1 MNALVSNVLTQV
13 FITLIAVSGIYVLTG
28 LTGMFSLGQAAFMAI
43 GSYVSGLLVI
53 RAHVPFALAA
63 LLAVAG
69 ATLIGYVIGYPVV
82 RLRRDY
88 ISLVTLG
95 FGEAIAALLN
105 RMTTLTGGA
114 SGLTGIPR
122 LVGLPLAFVSA
133 VLAIALAAFF
143 KTSKYGRQCI
153 ALKGD
158 ELAAK
163 AMGINVTRVKMI
175 AFLLSVALTSYSGV
189 LYAFYMSYV
198 DPTGFGWKKS
208 ADWVIMVF
216 FGGVNSLTGS
226 TLGAF
231 ILSALPQ
238 ALRGLQNYRY
248 VIYAVLVL
256 LILNFKPSGLLG
268 EWELTPR
275 NLQQAFAKLGKG
287 SLACVRHFQQR
298 AGFGVALAEQQKVP
312 RQRLGQ
318 HHKVALGITVAHA
331 GGRAGQFAL
340 ADQPAQVGRFHGCK
354 VHYSIRS
361 LILSSTAA
369 CALAPATACAAVT
382 YWNASFSPG
391 RRPVVSS

>member
-1 MNALVSNVLTQV
+1 MALLSNILTQV
-13 FITLIAVSGIYVLTG
+13 FITLIAVAGVYVLTG

-43 GSYVSGLLVI
+43 GAYASGLLVVK
-53 RAHVPFALAA
+53 AHLPLIPAILLAV
-63 LLAVAG
+63 LLAVAV
-69 ATLIGYVIGYPVV
+69 GYLIGYPVV

-105 RMTTLTGGA
+105 RMTSLTGGA
-114 SGLTGIPR
+114 SGFTGIPR
-122 LVGLPLAFVSA
+122 KVGLGIAGVSA
-133 VLAIALAAFF
+133 VIAIVLVAFF

-153 ALKGD
+153 ALRGD

-163 AMGINVTRVKMI
+163 AMGINVTRVKMT
-175 AFLLSVALTSYSGV
+175 AFLLSVALTAYSGC

-198 DPTGFGWKKS
+198 DPSGFGWKKS

-256 LILNFKPSGLLG
+256 LIINFKPSGLLG
-268 EWELTPR
+268 EWELTPT
-275 NLQQAFAKLGKG
+275 NIK
-287 SLACVRHFQQR
+287 
-298 AGFGVALAEQQKVP
+298 
-312 RQRLGQ
+312 
-318 HHKVALGITVAHA
+318 
-331 GGRAGQFAL
+331 
-340 ADQPAQVGRFHGCK
+340 
-354 VHYSIRS
+354 RS
-361 LILSSTAA
+361 LNSLRRRLSKEKE
-369 CALAPATACAAVT
+369 V
-382 YWNASFSPG
+382 
-391 RRPVVSS
+391 R

>member
-1 MNALVSNVLTQV
+1 MSALVTNVLTQV
-13 FITLIAVSGIYVLTG
+13 FITLIAVAGVYVLTG

-43 GSYVSGLLVI
+43 GAYASGLLVL

-63 LLAVAG
+63 VIAVVM
-69 ATLIGYVIGYPVV
+69 ATGIGYLIGYPVV

-122 LVGLPLAFVSA
+122 RVGLPLAFVSA
-133 VLAIALAAFF
+133 VISIALAAFF

-163 AMGINVTRVKMI
+163 AMGINVTHIKMI
-175 AFLLSVALTSYSGV
+175 AFLLSVALVSYSGV

-231 ILSALPQ
+231 LLSALPQ
-238 ALRGLQNYRY
+238 VLRGLQNYRY

-268 EWELTPR
+268 EWELTPNNIR
-275 NLQQAFAKLGKG
+275 ESIAKLRKKSAGKG
-287 SLACVRHFQQR
+287 
-298 AGFGVALAEQQKVP
+298 E
-312 RQRLGQ
+312 
-318 HHKVALGITVAHA
+318 
-331 GGRAGQFAL
+331 
-340 ADQPAQVGRFHGCK
+340 
-354 VHYSIRS
+354 
-361 LILSSTAA
+361 
-369 CALAPATACAAVT
+369 
-382 YWNASFSPG
+382 
-391 RRPVVSS
+391 

>member
-1 MNALVSNVLTQV
+1 MSALVANVLTQV
-13 FITLIAVSGIYVLTG
+13 CITLIAVAGVYVLTG

-43 GSYVSGLLVI
+43 GAYASGLLVI
-53 RAHVPFALAA
+53 RLDVPFALAA
-63 LLAVAG
+63 LLAVVM
-69 ATLIGYVIGYPVV
+69 ATGIGYLIGYPVV

-122 LVGLPLAFVSA
+122 KVTLSIALVSA
-133 VLAIALAAFF
+133 IVAIALAAFF
-143 KTSKYGRQCI
+143 KSSKYGRQCI

-163 AMGINVTRVKMI
+163 AMGIHVTRIKMI

-198 DPTGFGWKKS
+198 DPSGFGWKKS

-238 ALRGLQNYRY
+238 MLRDLQNYRY

-275 NLQQAFAKLGKG
+275 HI
-287 SLACVRHFQQR
+287 RDTYR
-298 AGFGVALAEQQKVP
+298 
-312 RQRLGQ
+312 RL
-318 HHKVALGITVAHA
+318 
-331 GGRAGQFAL
+331 
-340 ADQPAQVGRFHGCK
+340 
-354 VHYSIRS
+354 RS
-361 LILSSTAA
+361 KINTKKE
-369 CALAPATACAAVT
+369 
-382 YWNASFSPG
+382 G
-391 RRPVVSS
+391 

>member
-1 MNALVSNVLTQV
+1 MALIQNILTQA
-13 FITLIAVSGIYVLTG
+13 FITVIAVCGVYVLTG

-43 GSYVSGLLVI
+43 GSYASGLLVI
-53 RAHVPFALAA
+53 KAGIPVPIAILIAVVLAM
-63 LLAVAG
+63 V
-69 ATLIGYVIGYPVV
+69 IGYLIGYPVV

-122 LVGLPLAFVSA
+122 CVGLEVATVSA
-133 VLAIALAAFF
+133 IVAIALVAFF

-153 ALKGD
+153 ALRGD

-163 AMGINVTRVKMI
+163 AMGINVTKIKMT
-175 AFLLSVALTSYSGV
+175 AFILSVALTSYSGC

-198 DPTGFGWKKS
+198 DPSGFGWKKS

-238 ALRGLQNYRY
+238 FLRDLQNYRY
-248 VIYAVLVL
+248 VIYAVLVI
-256 LILNFKPSGLLG
+256 LIINFKPSGLLG
-268 EWELTPR
+268 EWELTVGNIKRIFRR
-275 NLQQAFAKLGKG
+275 NGKK
-287 SLACVRHFQQR
+287 SKKEER
-298 AGFGVALAEQQKVP
+298 
-312 RQRLGQ
+312 
-318 HHKVALGITVAHA
+318 
-331 GGRAGQFAL
+331 
-340 ADQPAQVGRFHGCK
+340 
-354 VHYSIRS
+354 
-361 LILSSTAA
+361 
-369 CALAPATACAAVT
+369 
-382 YWNASFSPG
+382 
-391 RRPVVSS
+391 

>member
-1 MNALVSNVLTQV
+1 MYRGFWS
-13 FITLIAVSGIYVLTG
+13 F
-28 LTGMFSLGQAAFMAI
+28 
-43 GSYVSGLLVI
+43 
-53 RAHVPFALAA
+53 VPTFPLPWRRCWR
-63 LLAVAG
+63 VAG

-114 SGLTGIPR
+114 SGSDRHPPSGR
-122 LVGLPLAFVSA
+122 AAAGVCFRRACHCAG
-133 VLAIALAAFF
+133 AFF

-275 NLQQAFAKLGKG
+275 NLQQAFAKLGK
-287 SLACVRHFQQR
+287 
-298 AGFGVALAEQQKVP
+298 KN
-312 RQRLGQ
+312 
-318 HHKVALGITVAHA
+318 
-331 GGRAGQFAL
+331 
-340 ADQPAQVGRFHGCK
+340 
-354 VHYSIRS
+354 
-361 LILSSTAA
+361 TAKKE
-369 CALAPATACAAVT
+369 
-382 YWNASFSPG
+382 G
-391 RRPVVSS
+391 

>member
-1 MNALVSNVLTQV
+1 MALLQNILTQA
-13 FITLIAVSGIYVLTG
+13 FITVIAVCGVYVLTG

-43 GSYVSGLLVI
+43 GSYASGLLVI
-53 RAHVPFALAA
+53 KAGIPVPVAILIAVVLAM
-63 LLAVAG
+63 V
-69 ATLIGYVIGYPVV
+69 IGYLIGYPVV

-122 LVGLPLAFVSA
+122 CVGLEVATVSA
-133 VLAIALAAFF
+133 IVAIALVAFF

-153 ALKGD
+153 ALRGD

-163 AMGINVTRVKMI
+163 AMGINVTKIKMT
-175 AFLLSVALTSYSGV
+175 AFILSVALTSYSGC

-198 DPTGFGWKKS
+198 DPSGFGWKKS

-238 ALRGLQNYRY
+238 FLRDLQNYRY
-248 VIYAVLVL
+248 VIYAVLVI
-256 LILNFKPSGLLG
+256 LIINFKPSGLLG
-268 EWELTPR
+268 EWELTVGNIKRIFRR
-275 NLQQAFAKLGKG
+275 NGKK
-287 SLACVRHFQQR
+287 SKKEER
-298 AGFGVALAEQQKVP
+298 
-312 RQRLGQ
+312 
-318 HHKVALGITVAHA
+318 
-331 GGRAGQFAL
+331 
-340 ADQPAQVGRFHGCK
+340 
-354 VHYSIRS
+354 
-361 LILSSTAA
+361 
-369 CALAPATACAAVT
+369 
-382 YWNASFSPG
+382 
-391 RRPVVSS
+391 